1 MFGLISNR
9 LPFFTLS
16 PPEWNKTSCQQS
28 EMQRFP
34 KRVKGL
40 DQNRSLD
47 LPTYVWVI
55 YLYDLYQ
62 FFTIIFIWISH
73 LLMPCDV
80 MPFFHG
86 RVHPAYLSTILWH
99 LNEPINQLVPSL
111 IVQGCYLCSGT
122 NIAIFMVCVMGF
134 YFVASFLNL
143 TMMVGSSSIAMLKS
157 WQRQED

>member
-16 PPEWNKTSCQQS
+16 PEWNKTSCQQS

-40 DQNRSLD
+40 DQSRSLD
-47 LPTYVWVI
+47 LLTFEW
-55 YLYDLYQ
+55 LTCTN

-73 LLMPCDV
+73 LLMLCDI
-80 MPFFHG
+80 MPFLHG

-111 IVQGCYLCSGT
+111 IVQGCYLCLGT

-134 YFVASFLNL
+134 YYVASFQNL